1 MNKDKKMT
9 KLIIKEMQQKRL
21 KIICK
26 QTIKLEINSWNFK
39 SDRDSTWT
47 ILVLQIFPQIILINQ
62 LTGTK
67 GKLDRSQKPLQK
79 RVLRWL
85 LNGILLCARKILSP
99 LHQKETGGI
108 LPRQGIP
115 VRKMPKEIFRSLNQ
129 DLLQDNQL

>member
-67 GKLDRSQKPLQK
+67 GKLDRSQKPL
-79 RVLRWL
+79 
-85 LNGILLCARKILSP
+85 
-99 LHQKETGGI
+99 
-108 LPRQGIP
+108 
-115 VRKMPKEIFRSLNQ
+115 
-129 DLLQDNQL
+129 